1 MFTILTTFD
10 QDKPCIP
17 MSCFKNYTSV
27 FFFWK
32 QSNNLFN
39 FFRLMGKQKKKNI
52 ADNVRNKR
60 KESQRKINPFEVKIN
75 RQKHDVLGRKI
86 SKHDRGMPGL
96 SRSKAIKKVNK
107 LIFKTWTLF
116 SCYAHCQLY
125 FSSSVY
131 PSV

>member
-1 MFTILTTFD
+1 MFMYFSNIKLEYISIL
-10 QDKPCIP
+10 
-17 MSCFKNYTSV
+17 
-27 FFFWK
+27 FFGK

-107 LIFKTWTLF
+107 LIFKT
-116 SCYAHCQLY
+116 
-125 FSSSVY
+125 
-131 PSV
+131 